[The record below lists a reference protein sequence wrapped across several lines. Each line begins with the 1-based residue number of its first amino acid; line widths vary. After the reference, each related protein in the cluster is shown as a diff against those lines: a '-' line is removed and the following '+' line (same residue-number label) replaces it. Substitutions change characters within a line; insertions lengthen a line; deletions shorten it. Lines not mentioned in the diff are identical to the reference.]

1 MMFATKDLLAA
12 DVHRLPILAMSS
24 GMING
29 ESLRRR
35 LGLDL
40 DDDGAAPDVLFDDG
54 AATGVL
60 FDVCSITKIH
70 YNTTINSQN
79 QFENNKC
86 ITFPSAS
93 SSLIRFS
100 NASAFAVASSRS
112 FVRCSIRRLKS
123 SAGTTE
129 PSDPDATAPAP
140 LDPLIGWRWKRRALD
155 WLAMEKESRARL
167 QVHQQRPAKLR

>member
-1 MMFATKDLLAA
+1 VLTVSTSPGDG
-12 DVHRLPILAMSS
+12 DVV
-24 GMING
+24 
-29 ESLRRR
+29 RRR

-70 YNTTINSQN
+70 YNTTIKSQN
-79 QFENNKC
+79 QFENQKMYHLSFC
-86 ITFPSAS
+86 LQFFT
-93 SSLIRFS
+93 LIHFS
-100 NASAFAVASSRS
+100 NASAFAIASSRS

-140 LDPLIGWRWKRRALD
+140 LDPLIGWR
-155 WLAMEKESRARL
+155 
-167 QVHQQRPAKLR
+167 

>member
-1 MMFATKDLLAA
+1 MARAC
-12 DVHRLPILAMSS
+12 
-24 GMING
+24 
-29 ESLRRR
+29 
-35 LGLDL
+35 
-40 DDDGAAPDVLFDDG
+40 GAAWACTWTTTELHQTSCST
-54 AATGVL
+54 TGPRQAS
-60 FDVCSITKIH
+60 CSTSVQLRKFITIRQF
-70 YNTTINSQN
+70 NSQN

-100 NASAFAVASSRS
+100 NASAFAIASSRS

-167 QVHQQRPAKLR
+167 QVPQQRPAKLR